1 MTWGAGEP
9 AGEREAYVTRDAERD
24 TENHGGGRFFDDD
37 RPGLSTQSVPAPAK
51 INLFLAVTGRRTDGF
66 HDLLSVA
73 VPLLWG
79 DTLEVETGGASFT
92 VECDKADIPT
102 DATNLVIKA
111 AAAFAQ
117 ATGVQ
122 GGARF
127 RITKRIPAGAG
138 LGGAS
143 SDAVAALCALNSMAG
158 SPLDG
163 EALARV
169 AASVGSDCTLFLSK
183 GPVVMRGRG
192 ERVEPLAKEA
202 YSRIRGMRVLV
213 FKPGFAIPTPWA
225 FARLAAEAP
234 RGYIQPA
241 RAESMLGAWIEK
253 TGASTDGFLFN
264 SMERPAFAKFAALP
278 VLLERLSV
286 RFGLLPRMSGSG
298 SACFALLHENENAAP
313 IEATIREA
321 WGPSAFV
328 TETRV
333 A

>member
-1 MTWGAGEP
+1 VTWYGVNLAEEGQAYAIGE
-9 AGEREAYVTRDAERD
+9 AKRDAENR
-24 TENHGGGRFFDDD
+24 GGRRFFRDDLS
-37 RPGLSTQSVPAPAK
+37 GLSIESVAAPAK
-51 INLFLAVTGRRTDGF
+51 INLFLAVTGRRTDGY

-79 DTLEVETGGASFT
+79 DTVEVEKGGAAFT
-92 VECDKADIPT
+92 VECDRAEIPT
-102 DATNLVIKA
+102 DASNLVIKA

-117 ATGVQ
+117 ATGSP

-143 SDAVAALCALNSMAG
+143 SDAVSALCALNSMEG
-158 SPLDG
+158 NPLD
-163 EALARV
+163 EAALARV

-183 GPVVMRGRG
+183 VPVVMRGRG

-202 YSRIRGMRVLV
+202 YGRIRGMRVLL

-225 FARLAAEAP
+225 FSRLAAEAP
-234 RGYIQPA
+234 RGYIQSA
-241 RAESMLGAWIEK
+241 RAESMLAAWVEKAGAPV
-253 TGASTDGFLFN
+253 DGLLFN

-278 VLLERLSV
+278 VLLERLRA
-286 RFGLLPRMSGSG
+286 RFGISPRMSGSG
-298 SACFALLHENENAAP
+298 SACFALLHENEHTGP
-313 IEATIREA
+313 IESTIREA